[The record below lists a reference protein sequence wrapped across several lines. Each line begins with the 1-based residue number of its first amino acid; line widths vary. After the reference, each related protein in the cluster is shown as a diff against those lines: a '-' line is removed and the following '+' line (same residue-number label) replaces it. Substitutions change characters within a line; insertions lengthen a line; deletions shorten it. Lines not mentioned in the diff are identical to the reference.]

1 MESYNIIISPPTATC
16 IYMYYSS
23 YFTDIREEVAAEY
36 EREEKLVFLEERA
49 ADVAVEV
56 VGEVLCQVA
65 KPAL

>member
-1 MESYNIIISPPTATC
+1 MESYAIIPPPI
-16 IYMYYSS
+16 IYDMHIYSS

-36 EREEKLVFLEERA
+36 EWEEELVFLEERA

-56 VGEVLCQVA
+56 VGEVLRQVA

>member
-1 MESYNIIISPPTATC
+1 MH
-16 IYMYYSS
+16 SS

-36 EREEKLVFLEERA
+36 EWEEELVFLEERA

-56 VGEVLCQVA
+56 VGEVLRQVA